1 MTLLAILFWVALGAA
16 LGAGIAMRARIRR
29 VAERARLRV
38 DDAAVRA
45 IVETGVLATD
55 EDEPLDIPAIED
67 EERRF
72 WSERWEEPDEW

>member
-1 MTLLAILFWVALGAA
+1 MTLVAILFWMALGAA

-29 VAERARLRV
+29 VAEANRPRV
-38 DDAAVRA
+38 DDEAVRV
-45 IVETGVLATD
+45 ILETGVLTTD
-55 EDEPLDIPAIED
+55 EDEPLDIAAIED